1 MNSSDSRKAPRHI
14 PLFTAVFLA
23 WEGEEDYHFAR
34 GRLRDLSSEGASIAM
49 YGPPPASG
57 SVWVGLEGT
66 SMRDWV
72 RADIVRAQQGE
83 LGAWHVGVR
92 FTMPCPI
99 AFFRRAIWGE
109 SPMSPDAAASTPA
122 LGPSSARNYWTTRS
136 TRAPEVMRVSE
147 RPRVD
152 DDALVD
158 PPAGDM
164 VSATATRVGTAG

>member
-14 PLFTAVFLA
+14 PLYTAVFLA

-34 GRLRDLSSEGASIAM
+34 GRLRDLSSEGAGIAI
-49 YGPPPASG
+49 YGAPPSSG

-83 LGAWHVGVR
+83 LGAWHISLR

-109 SPMSPDAAASTPA
+109 SPMSAEASRRTLAASA
-122 LGPSSARNYWTTRS
+122 LGARTYWANRTSRVVELFRGADRPSAVG
-136 TRAPEVMRVSE
+136 AM
-147 RPRVD
+147 
-152 DDALVD
+152 
-158 PPAGDM
+158 
-164 VSATATRVGTAG
+164 ATAQTARVGTRG